1 MHNLRSVG
9 LRIPLLGSKV
19 PSCTR
24 STELNAEEEDLSA
37 CQSCG
42 AALAVDTR
50 FCQSCGSP
58 TEVRSDIAVSA
69 IESPAGVAAMSPSG
83 GGRSKT
89 METNVVGALTYLAG
103 FITGIIFLV
112 LDPYKSNSF
121 VRFHAFQS
129 IFFNV
134 AWVGFW
140 IIWMILSAVL
150 TPLTAGVFG
159 LIALPLMLIFT
170 LAGFGIWI
178 FLMYQAYQ
186 QKLFRLPIVG
196 KFAAEQAGVRL

>member
-1 MHNLRSVG
+1 MG
-9 LRIPLLGSKV
+9 FC
-19 PSCTR
+19 PSCGT
-24 STELNAEEEDLSA
+24 
-37 CQSCG
+37 
-42 AALAVDTR
+42 ALAGDTR

-58 TEVRSDIAVSA
+58 TTVVAGVPASA
-69 IESPAGVAAMSPSG
+69 SEGSGAIVALSSPANIEQ
-83 GGRSKT
+83 KT
-89 METNVVGALTYLAG
+89 METNLVGALAYLAG

-134 AWVGFW
+134 AWVAFW
-140 IIWMILSAVL
+140 IVWMILSAVL

-159 LIALPLMLIFT
+159 LIALPVMLIFS
-170 LAGFGIWI
+170 LAGFAIWA

-186 QKLFRLPIVG
+186 QKLFKLPIVG
-196 KFAAEQAGVRL
+196 RLAAQHAGVAL

>member
-1 MHNLRSVG
+1 M
-9 LRIPLLGSKV
+9 
-19 PSCTR
+19 
-24 STELNAEEEDLSA
+24 SA

-42 AALAVDTR
+42 TALADDTR

-58 TEVRSDIAVSA
+58 TILRTDVSVSA
-69 IESPAGVAAMSPSG
+69 VENSAGVTVMPPPAQTG
-83 GGRSKT
+83 SK
-89 METNVVGALTYLAG
+89 MMDTNVVGALTYLAG
-103 FITGIIFLV
+103 LITGIVFLV

-134 AWVGFW
+134 AWIAFW
-140 IIWMILSAVL
+140 IVWMILSAVL
-150 TPLTAGVFG
+150 TPLTAGIFG
-159 LIALPLMLIFT
+159 LIALPLMLIFN
-170 LAGFGIWI
+170 LGGFGIWI

-196 KFAAEQAGVRL
+196 KFAAGHAGVRL

>member
-1 MHNLRSVG
+1 M
-9 LRIPLLGSKV
+9 
-19 PSCTR
+19 
-24 STELNAEEEDLSA
+24 SA

-42 AALAVDTR
+42 TALADDTR

-58 TEVRSDIAVSA
+58 TEFKVSA
-69 IESPAGVAAMSPSG
+69 STTAVEGSAAVAVTSPSG
-83 GGRSKT
+83 HTASTT
-89 METNVVGALTYLAG
+89 MDTNLVGALTYLAG
-103 FITGIIFLV
+103 LLTGIIFLV

-134 AWVGFW
+134 AWFAFW
-140 IIWMILSAVL
+140 MIWMILSAVL
-150 TPLTAGVFG
+150 TPLTAGIFG

-186 QKLFRLPIVG
+186 QRLFKLPIVG
-196 KFAAEQAGVRL
+196 KFAAEHAGVRL

>member
-1 MHNLRSVG
+1 MS
-9 LRIPLLGSKV
+9 S
-19 PSCTR
+19 
-24 STELNAEEEDLSA
+24 

-42 AALAVDTR
+42 AVLAADNR

-58 TEVRSDIAVSA
+58 TEMKVGVSTTAVESSA
-69 IESPAGVAAMSPSG
+69 AVAVMSQAGETESKM
-83 GGRSKT
+83 
-89 METNVVGALTYLAG
+89 MDTNVVGALAYLAG
-103 FITGIIFLV
+103 FVTGIVFLV

-134 AWVGFW
+134 AWVAFW
-140 IIWMILSAVL
+140 IVWMILSAVL

-159 LIALPLMLIFT
+159 LIALPLTLILT
-170 LAGFGIWI
+170 VAGSGIWI